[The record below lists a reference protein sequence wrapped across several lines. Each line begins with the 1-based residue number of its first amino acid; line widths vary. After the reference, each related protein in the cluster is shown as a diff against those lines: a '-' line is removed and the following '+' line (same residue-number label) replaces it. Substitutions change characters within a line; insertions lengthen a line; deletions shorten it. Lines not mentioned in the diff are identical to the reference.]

1 MLTPITGSDVVKLT
15 SRCVLFN
22 QMVGIYLA
30 RTLISD
36 IEKVKFSY

>member
-1 MLTPITGSDVVKLT
+1 MLTSITGTGVLKVMY
-15 SRCVLFN
+15 RCVLFK

-36 IEKVKFSY
+36 IEKAKFSY

>member
-1 MLTPITGSDVVKLT
+1 MRNMVYIHALVLTL
-15 SRCVLFN
+15 VLCSVWF

-36 IEKVKFSY
+36 IEKVRYSY